1 MQKEVTNDF
10 QIAGQVNLKD
20 NITEG
25 ETVNLKAEAQ
35 KAKGYLFRGDGLF
48 QPGDDIGFE
57 LNSSEADAA
66 DIQTP
71 WEHVQDKRPGKS
83 SRYTSFATTLK
94 SAKKFAEAIIE
105 EQGKKVIKKSQVF
118 KAVWDTLE
126 QLQTQGVIRIY
137 TSEDIKAK
145 MSVHEEKL
153 VRDNSK
159 NIYKN
164 MTKNDEVLIEGQIP
178 GEILKLVK

>member
-1 MQKEVTNDF
+1 MQKEGANDF
-10 QIAGQVNLKD
+10 QVIRHVNLKD
-20 NITEG
+20 NVTEEG
-25 ETVNLKAEAQ
+25 VVDFKAEAQ
-35 KAKGYLFRGDGLF
+35 KAKSYLFRGDGLY
-48 QPGDDIGFE
+48 QLGDGIGFE
-57 LNSSEADAA
+57 LDSSEADAA

-71 WEHVQDKRPGKS
+71 WEHVQDKKPGQS

-105 EQGKKVIKKSQVF
+105 QQGKKVIKKSQIL
-118 KAVWDTLE
+118 KAALDMLE

-137 TSEDIKAK
+137 TPEDVAAK
-145 MSVHEEKL
+145 MSVHEEKA
-153 VRDNSK
+153 VRNNSK